1 MVQNQCSG
9 PALKI
14 KMLGQRTLEGK
25 IPCTGHQFAA
35 APLLLRALLNHHVDC
50 AIRSIVVCQFTVHD
64 TQDCWSAPNPQNTTH
79 SNSGHDLRHTSRAI
93 LNILG
98 RRQVGIENLPVD
110 SSLGTKIRHFNDF
123 RRSHESGWKQT
134 KSSWKGSESWHEVPE
149 DGHFLGWRLANL
161 ACNLEK

>member
-123 RRSHESGWKQT
+123 SKITRKWLETDEIIVERVRILARSPRRWPF
-134 KSSWKGSESWHEVPE
+134 SW
-149 DGHFLGWRLANL
+149 
-161 ACNLEK
+161 LEARQFGV